1 MTWIKTL
8 LVLILVSSIFGF
20 GATEESES
28 EKPRETYVSP
38 AEETIRLLIRSGRKF
53 EQGVE
58 ALKNDLRSLTSFL
71 PQPNNTIVKKPTIGD
86 VLNPFKFRIKAIYP
100 GTYWCGD
107 GDASSKNSN
116 FGLFKRTDACCK
128 AHDSCSQ
135 WIPAQ
140 GTRGGLVNNG
150 IFTRSHCS
158 CDKEFYD
165 CLKGARSFV
174 ATKIGF
180 TYFNV
185 LRPQCFRES
194 YPTAGCR
201 KYAGRRLI
209 DDKCSEYE
217 YKHNESKRLEWFDNP
232 DFIVI

>member
-1 MTWIKTL
+1 MRSNIMTWIKTL

-100 GTYWCGD
+100 GKRRVFRKFRD
-107 GDASSKNSN
+107 FRNEEPHA
-116 FGLFKRTDACCK
+116 LF
-128 AHDSCSQ
+128 
-135 WIPAQ
+135 
-140 GTRGGLVNNG
+140 L
-150 IFTRSHCS
+150 
-158 CDKEFYD
+158 
-165 CLKGARSFV
+165 
-174 ATKIGF
+174 
-180 TYFNV
+180 
-185 LRPQCFRES
+185 
-194 YPTAGCR
+194 
-201 KYAGRRLI
+201 
-209 DDKCSEYE
+209 
-217 YKHNESKRLEWFDNP
+217 
-232 DFIVI
+232 